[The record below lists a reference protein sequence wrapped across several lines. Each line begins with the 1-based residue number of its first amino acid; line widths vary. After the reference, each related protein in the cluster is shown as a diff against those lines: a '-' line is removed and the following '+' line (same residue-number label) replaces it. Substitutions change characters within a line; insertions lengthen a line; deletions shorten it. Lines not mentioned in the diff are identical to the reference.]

1 MAKVFSISMGVSDTL
16 YFPLDEVLYFEADGN
31 YTILY
36 VRHGDPILITSQLG
50 VLAQDIAMQ
59 LGPDGY
65 RLVRTGRGVIINVE
79 YVREIDVAK
88 QVLILDDYAGCR
100 HILGPSQAALQA
112 LRETMLRLI
121 KNNLI

>member
-50 VLAQDIAMQ
+50 V
-59 LGPDGY
+59 
-65 RLVRTGRGVIINVE
+65 LVRTGRGVIINVE